1 MILMPVRMD
10 YQQIGVMR
18 NNSQQ
23 HCAQHAVDIAP
34 VLLDRAVWVSYKYS
48 ALPSVIAGQY
58 DEMPCRKAAYV
69 IGCVIGTIFSRS
81 AIEIGRTQAGQNRE
95 AAAHEAMD
103 E

>member
-1 MILMPVRMD
+1 MPPRVD
-10 YQQIGVMR
+10 HKQIGVMR
-18 NNSQQ
+18 DNPQQ
-23 HCAQHAVDIAP
+23 HGAQYPIYIAP
-34 VLLDRAVWVSYKYS
+34 VLLERPVWVSYKYS

-103 E
+103 